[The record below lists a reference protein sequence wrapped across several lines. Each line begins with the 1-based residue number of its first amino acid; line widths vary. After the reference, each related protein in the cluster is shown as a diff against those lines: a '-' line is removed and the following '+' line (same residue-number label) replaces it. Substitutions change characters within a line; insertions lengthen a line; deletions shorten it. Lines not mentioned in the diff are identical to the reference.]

1 MVFRPLA
8 GCGLFPSGRC
18 LRHGLSG
25 VSVPLRGV
33 GCFKE
38 LVNRKTYTIRFPS
51 PCGVWVVSLE
61 RAGYHVVVLVSVPL
75 RGVGCFMGN
84 SYAERVQREFPSPC
98 GVWVVSVI
106 GVPDSPYGSFRP
118 LAGCGLFHEYCN
130 RQSCPIWVS
139 VPLRGVG
146 CFECQSE
153 YFRRLASFRPLAGCG
168 LFLTF

>member
-1 MVFRPLA
+1 MFLCTHEKSRTRCRFRPLAGCGLFLESNGEFDAYERFPSPCGVWVVSLLPQRRSGRYGFRPLA

-98 GVWVVSVI
+98 GVWVVS
-106 GVPDSPYGSFRP
+106 
-118 LAGCGLFHEYCN
+118 
-130 RQSCPIWVS
+130 
-139 VPLRGVG
+139 
-146 CFECQSE
+146 
-153 YFRRLASFRPLAGCG
+153 
-168 LFLTF
+168 